1 MKVFITGGTGFVG
14 TSLTGRLMREGHE
27 VTVLTRTVRKDN
39 GPFDAPSYLVGNPN
53 EAGEWQ
59 ERVADHEVIINLAGA
74 SIFTRWTRSSKKAIR
89 ESRILTTR
97 HLVEALSK
105 RRGAVEHFLST
116 SAVGYYGF
124 CEDETLGEQSP
135 PGEGFLA
142 SLSQEWEFAA
152 REAERFGVKVTL
164 LRFGVVLGR
173 DGGALKPMIP
183 LFRYWLGSPLG
194 TGKQWFSWVHE
205 EDLVR
210 IFLYLLSP
218 ESASGPFNCT
228 APEPVRNEELTETLG
243 QVLGKP
249 TFMPAVPEFII
260 RMILG
265 EFGTVL
271 LKGQKVLPKRLMDS
285 GFRFQFPELRGALKD
300 LLGQ

>member
-1 MKVFITGGTGFVG
+1 MKIFITGGTGFVG
-14 TSLTGRLMREGHE
+14 TSLAGKLIQEGHE
-27 VTVLTRTVRKDN
+27 VTVLTRTARVD
-39 GPFDAPSYLVGNPN
+39 DARLDALSYLVGNPG

-59 ERVADHEVIINLAGA
+59 QRVAEHEVIINLAGA
-74 SIFTRWTRSSKKAIR
+74 SIFTRWTKSAKKAIR
-89 ESRILTTR
+89 ESRTLTTQ
-97 HLVEALSK
+97 HLVQALSK
-105 RRGAVEHFLST
+105 QRGTVKHLLST

-124 CEDETLGEQSP
+124 CEDENVDEKSP

-142 SLSQEWEFAA
+142 SLTREWESAA
-152 REAERFGVKVTL
+152 LEAERFGVKVTL

-173 DGGALKPMIP
+173 DGGALKPLIP

-210 IFLYLLSP
+210 IFLYLLSQKG
-218 ESASGPFNCT
+218 ASGPFNCT
-228 APEPVRNEELTETLG
+228 SPEPVRNEEMTEILG

-249 TFMPAVPEFII
+249 TFMPAVPEVII
-260 RMILG
+260 RIILG

-271 LKGQKVLPKRLMDS
+271 LKGQKVLPGRLMDL
-285 GFRFQFPELRGALKD
+285 GFRFQFPELRGALQN
-300 LLGQ
+300 LLGE